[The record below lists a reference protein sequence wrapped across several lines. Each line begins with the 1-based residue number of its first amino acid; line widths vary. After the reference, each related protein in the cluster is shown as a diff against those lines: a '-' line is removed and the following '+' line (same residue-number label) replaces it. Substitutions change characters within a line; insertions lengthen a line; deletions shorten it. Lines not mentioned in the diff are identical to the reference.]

1 MDAGN
6 HSGVP
11 PPENRVPEPRA
22 LPRMAAMLPAALAS
36 LRRKPEAGA
45 QQPLRA
51 SFRLAGV
58 APAAVARYRRLVGEG
73 CDGLPLTYFYLL
85 AQRAQL
91 AVMVADG
98 YPYAVP
104 GMVHV
109 GNALRRHQPPQA
121 DRPYS
126 VGVAV
131 DFRTDEQQREWA
143 AFEVA
148 FEQNGR
154 LVASCHSDYLAR
166 RPPQRRAAAAGE
178 SGVLPGPDGGRQDW
192 TFDARAGWRYAGV
205 SGDYNPI
212 HLSGWMARL
221 FGFRRPIVQGM
232 YAQARAAAVIER
244 DAQRPLTEI
253 SVRFRRPLSLPG
265 HALLSW
271 DRDGAQGRFALQSPD
286 GGTLHLYG
294 RYETA

>member
-36 LRRKPEAGA
+36 LRRRPEAGA

-143 AFEVA
+143 AVEVA

-154 LVASCHSDYLAR
+154 LVASCHSDYRAVRRSGER
-166 RPPQRRAAAAGE
+166 RPQ
-178 SGVLPGPDGGRQDW
+178 
-192 TFDARAGWRYAGV
+192 ARAGCCRGPTAAGKTGRSTHAPAGATRACPATTTRFTCPAGWRGCSASAGR
-205 SGDYNPI
+205 SCRACM
-212 HLSGWMARL
+212 H
-221 FGFRRPIVQGM
+221 RR
-232 YAQARAAAVIER
+232 A
-244 DAQRPLTEI
+244 PLRSSKGTR
-253 SVRFRRPLSLPG
+253 S
-265 HALLSW
+265 
-271 DRDGAQGRFALQSPD
+271 DR
-286 GGTLHLYG
+286 
-294 RYETA
+294 